1 MPRGLPV
8 QRLPEEVERPLEA
21 AVRGV
26 GAGGESGGRGGSR
39 SGLRALVRLTAGK
52 VPSPRC
58 AAPPPPPK
66 LHGSV

>member
-26 GAGGESGGRGGSR
+26 GAGGEAGQRTSGTG
-39 SGLRALVRLTAGK
+39 
-52 VPSPRC
+52 PSQR
-58 AAPPPPPK
+58 
-66 LHGSV
+66 